1 MRNTLYPDKNRT
13 PKKISVGLMQQR
25 LSAVRHSATNE

>member
-13 PKKISVGLMQQR
+13 PKEISVGLMQQR
-25 LSAVRHSATNE
+25 FVCS